1 MGITIQG
8 TGEVRLGA
16 GTALTLTSGE
26 SISKDNFGAKYK
38 VSGFLSSTTT
48 TMTRDSEHRQVAGS
62 VVTGR
67 TVTMESG
74 QDMNLTAATIVGTE
88 ATALRAGGSVT
99 ATSAEQYDHEASM
112 LSVKKSGLMG
122 SGLGFMIGTQKTTD
136 KALGEGLTQ
145 VGNVIGSSKG
155 TLGWKYSY

>member
-1 MGITIQG
+1 MIILIFL
-8 TGEVRLGA
+8 LGFIRRS
-16 GTALTLTSGE
+16 ALPS
-26 SISKDNFGAKYK
+26 
-38 VSGFLSSTTT
+38 
-48 TMTRDSEHRQVAGS
+48 TRDSEHRQVAGS

-99 ATSAEQYDHEASM
+99 ATSAEQYNHEASK

-122 SGLGFMIGTQKTTD
+122 SGLGFMIDTQKTTD
-136 KALGEGLTQ
+136 TALGEGLTQ
-145 VGNVIGSSKG
+145 VWTVIGSSKG
-155 TLGWKYSY
+155 TLGWKDSD